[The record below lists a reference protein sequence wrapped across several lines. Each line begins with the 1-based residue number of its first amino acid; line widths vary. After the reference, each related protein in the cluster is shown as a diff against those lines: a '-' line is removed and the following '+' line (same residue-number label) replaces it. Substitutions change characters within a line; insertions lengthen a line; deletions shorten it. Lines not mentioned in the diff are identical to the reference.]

1 MIVAKH
7 EVERE
12 LTKQQW
18 ATFIVT
24 WSSTTIKEVKDKF
37 HAIVENECKSQQPN
51 ETNN

>member
-12 LTKQQW
+12 FTKQQW

-24 WSSTTIKEVKDKF
+24 WSSTTIREIKDKF
-37 HAIVENECKSQQPN
+37 HAIAKKECKLQ
-51 ETNN
+51 